1 MRFVFVAFVFNYIV
15 YLGVF
20 NLILICKLI
29 MVIRKYKIN
38 INCGNCVKVVI
49 GFLSDVFGIDY
60 WEVDIIN
67 LDKIFLVS
75 GVDFDE
81 LVVVE
86 VVEDVGFDIY
96 LVEVIN

>member
-1 MRFVFVAFVFNYIV
+1 MLMKKF
-15 YLGVF
+15 
-20 NLILICKLI
+20 
-29 MVIRKYKIN
+29 KIN

-49 GFLSDVFGIDY
+49 GFLGDVFGIDY
-60 WEVDIIN
+60 WEVDISN

-75 GVDFDE
+75 GLDFDE
-81 LVVVE
+81 VVVVE